1 MEDRLR
7 EVLSEIAN
15 VLQSAQSFAMRQ
27 RALAQ
32 KSVETAQAL
41 EKAWPRSVQ
50 QAARHFATG
59 ECRTYAGHSP
69 LRN

>member
-41 EKAWPRSVQ
+41 EKAISRAV
-50 QAARHFATG
+50 AALQSLHKEKRQ
-59 ECRTYAGHSP
+59 
-69 LRN
+69 